1 MQPVSVMRGIGF
13 AAQWYG
19 LKRRLLR
26 RRIRRSPLD
35 ARFDWVTTDDY
46 AVAWPRAASLYPLE
60 SDVLQLQAPT
70 NGHYYYGL
78 ATVRPGDHVLDVGAC
93 EGTFALDAI
102 HRGAVLAYCI
112 EPYPLMADAL
122 RLTAARH
129 GLTDRLLV
137 RDIALSDNDG
147 PVHFLTN
154 PDNPT
159 TGLLAAHATGQE
171 SPTAETRRVEALS
184 LDVWAEREDLARLD
198 FVKIDAE
205 GADAA
210 IIRGGRETLRRFH
223 PDIAVTTY
231 HAVDHCREISEEL
244 RALGYR
250 LHVRGCAVFDGI
262 ARPMIVQASTRN

>member
-1 MQPVSVMRGIGF
+1 MQPVSVLRGIGF

-19 LKRRLLR
+19 LQRRALR
-26 RRIRRSPLD
+26 RRIRRVPLD
-35 ARFDWVTTDDY
+35 ARFDWVTADEY
-46 AVAWPRAASLYPLE
+46 AVAWPREAPLYPLE

-78 ATVRPGDHVLDVGAC
+78 ATVRPGDVVLDVGAC

-102 HRGAVLAYCI
+102 HRGAALAYCI

-137 RDIALSDNDG
+137 RDLALSDDEG

-171 SPTAETRRVEALS
+171 SPAAETRRVEALS
-184 LDVWAEREDLARLD
+184 LDAWAERETLTRLD

-210 IIRGGRETLRRFH
+210 IIRGGRETLRRFR

-231 HAVDHCREISEEL
+231 HAIDHCRVISEEL
-244 RALGYR
+244 RALGFR
-250 LHVRGCAVFDGI
+250 LRVRGCAVFGGV
-262 ARPMIVQASTRN
+262 ARPMMVQASARR